1 MPMAIRKINIPAWL
15 PKTAIIFFINLG
27 LLAGA
32 YFGFD
37 YAYKDSVYP
46 GVYVGKIN
54 LGGKQVAEA
63 KNIIDEEI
71 KKISTNGLSFFYGQE
86 KSVIF
91 PITLSPDGSVAYDLV
106 VFNSEKT
113 VKNAYGFGRQHNFFL
128 NLKEKFFGLI
138 FQHPITQE
146 FTLNE
151 EMIKKTLMNGFF
163 SLETPAKNAE
173 LFYVASANS
182 SSTKE
187 GYEIIPEQFGRTVN
201 YDQGLGAL
209 KINIANLSNA
219 PITLNEEK
227 NSPNI
232 LAKDCL
238 NIEKRAEEM
247 LAIAPFTIINEK
259 KKWIIEKEDMAGWLR
274 LELNIA
280 ANSSSTA
287 ADKVIVALN
296 PEVVKNYLNEKLGPS
311 INKKATDA
319 KFQMTNGKLVSF
331 QTQSDG
337 REIDLEASF
346 QKINSEIFLNNK
358 KEVELAV
365 KEIKSDI
372 GLAEV
377 NNLGLNEIIGT
388 GESNFAGSP
397 KNRRHNIK
405 IGANAVNGT
414 LIKPDEEFSLL
425 KVLGTID
432 GSTGYLTELV
442 IKDNKTTPEFGGG
455 LCQIGTT
462 AFRAALA
469 TGLPI
474 TQRRNHSYRV
484 VYYEP
489 AGTDATIYDPWPDFR
504 FINDTGNYILI
515 QSRIVGDNLYFDVWG
530 TKDGRE
536 IKKTKPTVYN
546 IVKPAPGKIIETL
559 SLKPGEKKCT
569 ERAHNGADAYFDY
582 KVAYSNGEVKEERF
596 SSHYV
601 PWQEVCLL
609 GVKELSASSTP
620 PTVNSLATSSATS
633 TR

>member
-1 MPMAIRKINIPAWL
+1 MSMTIRKISIPAWL

-32 YFGFD
+32 YFGFA
-37 YAYKDSVYP
+37 YAYKDKIYP

-54 LGGKQVAEA
+54 LSGKQVAEA
-63 KNIIDEEI
+63 KKIVDEEI
-71 KKISTNGLSFFYGQE
+71 KKISTDGLSFFYGQE

-91 PITLSPDGSVAYDLV
+91 PIMLSPDGSVAYDLV
-106 VFNSEKT
+106 MFNSEKT
-113 VKNAYGFGRQHNFFL
+113 VQNAYEFGRHNGFL
-128 NLKEKFFGLI
+128 PSLKERLSGLI
-138 FQHPITQE
+138 FQHSFAQE
-146 FTLNE
+146 FTLDE
-151 EMIKKTLMNGFF
+151 EMIKKTLLNNFF

-173 LFYVASANS
+173 LFYIASSNG

-187 GYEIIPEQFGRTVN
+187 GYEIIPEQSGRTIN
-201 YDQGLGAL
+201 YDQGLEAL
-209 KINIANLSNA
+209 KINISNLNNL

-227 NSPNI
+227 KSPEI

-238 NIEKRAEEM
+238 NIEKKAEEM

-259 KKWIIEKEDMAGWLR
+259 KKWIIEKKDLAGWLH
-274 LELNIA
+274 LELNTA
-280 ANSSSTA
+280 TGSSSTT
-287 ADKVIVALN
+287 ADKVLVALN
-296 PEVVKNYLNEKLGPS
+296 SEVVKSYLNEKLGPS

-319 KFQMTNGKLVSF
+319 KFQMADGKLISF

-337 REIDLEASF
+337 QEIDLEASF

-397 KNRRHNIK
+397 KNRRHNIR

-414 LIKPDEEFSLL
+414 LVKPDEEFSLL

-442 IKDNKTTPEFGGG
+442 IKDNKTIPEFGGG

-546 IVKPAPGKIIETL
+546 IVKPAPGRIIETL
-559 SLKPGEKKCT
+559 SLKPGEKRCT

-582 KVAYSNGEVKEERF
+582 KVTYSSGEVKEERF
-596 SSHYV
+596 SSHYI

-620 PTVNSLATSSATS
+620 SAIDSLATSSAALS
-633 TR
+633 R